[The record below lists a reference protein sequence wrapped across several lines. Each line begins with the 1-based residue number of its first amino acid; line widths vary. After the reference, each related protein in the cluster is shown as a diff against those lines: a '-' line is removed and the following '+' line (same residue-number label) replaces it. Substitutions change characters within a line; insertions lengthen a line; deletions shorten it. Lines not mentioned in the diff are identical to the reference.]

1 MDLIWAAF
9 SVLIFNLPF
18 GYWRA
23 NVKKFS
29 LQWVL
34 AVHLPVPFVIALRLL
49 SGLGFQFITYPV
61 LVGAFFGGQI
71 LGRYFFN
78 YRKNRLIYPLSSCM
92 VCDIIR
98 SLS

>member
-1 MDLIWAAF
+1 MNLIFAAV
-9 SVLIFNLPF
+9 SVLILNLPF

-34 AVHLPVPFVIALRLL
+34 AIHLPVPLVIAVRLM
-49 SGLGFQFITYPV
+49 SGLGFQLITYPI
-61 LVGAFFGGQI
+61 LIGAFLGGQ
-71 LGRYFFN
+71 LAGRYFFA
-78 YRKNRLIYPLSSCM
+78 YRKNRLIYPLTSCL

-98 SLS
+98 SLN

>member
-1 MDLIWAAF
+1 MNLFIIAAI
-9 SVLIFNLPF
+9 VLIFNLPF

-23 NVKKFS
+23 NVKRFS

-34 AVHLPVPFVIALRLL
+34 AIHIPVPFIIALRLL
-49 SGLGFQFITYPV
+49 SGLGFQLITYPV
-61 LVGAFFGGQI
+61 LVGAFFGGQF

-78 YRKNRLIYPLSSCM
+78 YRKSKLIYPLTSCLI
-92 VCDIIR
+92 CDLLR